1 MLTIEFAVFLGQ
13 YYWGVI
19 AVSKVVKKLGI
30 FYSVSF
36 LSCYSHMFEIATHKN
51 YSVMNFNLHRAS
63 NFAGDWFKH
72 LDCIACG
79 WRREPRKSC
88 PRKMTK
94 FLILNH
100 KICNWY
106 FYVKVNSC
114 TCQLFSKDIWFFV
127 ICIVYTY
134 VFKKACK
141 KCWNIKRQ

>member
-1 MLTIEFAVFLGQ
+1 MMLTIEFAAFLGQ

-79 WRREPRKSC
+79 WRREPRKSHA
-88 PRKMTK
+88 PGRWPDKFS
-94 FLILNH
+94 FLILNPTRLWQVRMSFLITSERSEFRMLLNELLPGRASPPRYGH
-100 KICNWY
+100 W
-106 FYVKVNSC
+106 
-114 TCQLFSKDIWFFV
+114 TLE
-127 ICIVYTY
+127 
-134 VFKKACK
+134 
-141 KCWNIKRQ
+141 